1 MNAELRRVVEE
12 LRAALDER
20 DEWRMMNALPAG
32 ARPESLDPGIPPAV
46 REFLALSDGAT
57 CGDVTVF
64 GSGTLPGMQFHCDPV
79 EGAAV
84 TLGREK
90 WFCIGVIS
98 DEPFFVDRASGA
110 VWYFPDT
117 GVEWW
122 MSSDFAKAADDFTTF
137 FLESVAGPG
146 HPRLTG
152 AGPDDQWPEL
162 LEHLGRLRA

>member
-12 LRAALDER
+12 LRATVATG
-20 DEWRMMNALPAG
+20 DEWRMMNDLPAG
-32 ARPESLDPGIPPAV
+32 VRPESLDVDTPTAV

-57 CGDVTVF
+57 CGDVTIF
-64 GSGTLPGMQFHCDPV
+64 GGGALADMQFYCDPV
-79 EGAAV
+79 DGAAV

-90 WFCIGVIS
+90 WFCAGVIS
-98 DEPFFVDRASGA
+98 DEPFFVDRVNGE

-122 MSSDFAKAADDFTTF
+122 QSAVFEKAADDFTAF

-146 HPRLTG
+146 HLRLTG
-152 AGPDDQWPEL
+152 TEPDDQWPQL
-162 LEHLGRLRA
+162 LERVGRLRA